1 MHARDMRFAKPKMP
15 REQQVLFPHYL
26 DELVGAASPV
36 RILAGLLEEVDWS
49 AWEKSYT
56 GCGQPPIHPRYLAGA
71 ILYGLLNRERSSRE
85 LERAARKDLDFI
97 WLFEGF
103 TPDHSTFAEF
113 RTRHGEALEGLHAEI
128 ARKLVMRKEKALLHL
143 IIDGTRMQA
152 DSARQ
157 GARTADTI
165 EYIIGELA
173 RRMEELKQRDAG
185 EHSRSA
191 DETAYLE
198 GFVPDAAPAD
208 PPAPADGEM
217 ARLQAKQAKYQKAL
231 ETARE
236 RDERSREHNGT
247 KAKPVRVPVTD
258 PDAQML
264 PNKAGGYAPNY
275 TPVAAVE
282 AETGAIL
289 YAQVLEGSQESG
301 AVAPAVT
308 AAQSLLGQRVEAV
321 LADGNFAAGPVLAE
335 LAEQSIDA
343 FMPTRSASPADNP
356 APRPD
361 PTIPVAEE
369 DRKRLPLTGGQFSR
383 TAFVYD
389 PEADAYYCPMGKEL
403 RPYKRSKSKEGVACT
418 LYECTACAGC
428 PLAAQCI
435 KGRGEKRNIT
445 RDEHE
450 SLREAVDARMAT
462 PEGKALYK
470 TRAPGIE
477 TVFGIIKSALG
488 IRRFSLRGLDKVRI
502 EWAWICTAYNLKKLL
517 ALEAKIASQAPQGPK
532 TAAMNGSY
540 GTRPDP
546 RRTQWSTQPRCSG
559 ISTTMDR
566 TIHFDQRLLAVA

>member
-1 MHARDMRFAKPKMP
+1 MNTRDMRFAKPKMP
-15 REQQVLFPHYL
+15 REQQVLFPHFL
-26 DELVGAASPV
+26 DELVGASSPV

-49 AWEKSYT
+49 DWEKSYM

-113 RTRHGEALEGLHAEI
+113 RTRHGEAIQGLHAEI

-143 IIDGTRMQA
+143 ILDGTRIQA

-173 RRMEELKQRDAG
+173 RRMEELKHKDAG
-185 EHSRSA
+185 ECARAA
-191 DETAYLE
+191 DETTYLE
-198 GFVPDAAPAD
+198 GLAPEAAPAEA
-208 PPAPADGEM
+208 PAPADGEM
-217 ARLQAKQAKYQKAL
+217 ARLQTKQAKYQKAL

-236 RDERSREHNGT
+236 RDERSRAHNGA

-264 PNKAGGYAPNY
+264 PNKEGGYAPNY

-289 YAQVLEGSQESG
+289 YAQVLEGSQESN
-301 AVAPAVT
+301 AVLPAVE

-335 LAEQSIDA
+335 LAQQGVDA

-356 APRPD
+356 ALRPD
-361 PTIPVAEE
+361 PTVPVAEE
-369 DRKRLPLTGGQFSR
+369 DRKRLPRTGGQFSR
-383 TAFVYD
+383 AAFVYD
-389 PEADAYYCPMGKEL
+389 PGADAYYCPMGEEL
-403 RPYKRSKSKEGVACT
+403 RPYKRSKSKDGVANVQ
-418 LYECTACAGC
+418 YECTACSGC

-435 KGRGEKRNIT
+435 KGGHEKRNIT

-450 SLREAVDARMAT
+450 PLREAADARMAT

-477 TVFGIIKSALG
+477 TVFGIIKAALG

-502 EWAWICTAYNLKKLL
+502 EWTWICTAYNLKKLL
-517 ALEAKIASQAPQGPK
+517 ALEAKIASQAPQSPIAVTTSGE
-532 TAAMNGSY
+532 T
-540 GTRPDP
+540 GTFLGHRD
-546 RRTQWSTQPRCSG
+546 TQWSRVNGCFG
-559 ISTTMDR
+559 IPHTISRIIHCDR
-566 TIHFDQRLLAVA
+566 YLLDVA